1 MKHPTNG
8 MPLPK
13 RIPRPWDS
21 PPGSVE
27 SRAAARALLEHAEAE
42 RERITIVCRIP
53 RPAWDV
59 DEGED
64 PASEDRNKKI
74 RVGEW
79 SECPD
84 GRLFRMVYV
93 PPGMEWP
100 AKDPSSCVP
109 TAKAEA
115 EFPQPRPV
123 ELPVWEDESNGG
135 G

>member
-1 MKHPTNG
+1 MLDHA
-8 MPLPK
+8 
-13 RIPRPWDS
+13 DS
-21 PPGSVE
+21 
-27 SRAAARALLEHAEAE
+27 E
-42 RERITIVCRIP
+42 RERITIVCSIP
-53 RPAWDV
+53 RPAWEWEA
-59 DEGED
+59 EGEG
-64 PASEDRNKKI
+64 PAPADWNNRI
-74 RVGEW
+74 QVGEW
-79 SECPD
+79 NECPD
-84 GRLFRMVYV
+84 GRLWRIVYV